1 MLYVACSY
9 RTCGSPCTRTNRI
22 LGRCTRTD
30 LLLLMYSCK
39 SHTVLVY
46 SYKAYNVFAYSYR
59 SCTVFVYPYRSCLNG
74 GTCYD
79 GVGTFACSCPPEF
92 SGPHCQ
98 HRLLECDRD
107 PCLNEGT
114 CQDLP
119 DGRYR
124 CHCPYGLTGA
134 RCDVRARYFWRLN
147 LLNLPSRSITIWTC
161 VVVQYARTL
170 YVEYVTS
177 RT

>member
-1 MLYVACSY
+1 MLFVVCSY
-9 RTCGSPCTRTNRI
+9 RTCSSTRTNGI

-46 SYKAYNVFAYSYR
+46 SCM
-59 SCTVFVYPYRSCLNG
+59 SCTVFVYSYRSCLNG

-134 RCDVRARYFWRLN
+134 RCDVRTRCFWRLN
-147 LLNLPSRSITIWTC
+147 LLNLPSRSITIWTR
-161 VVVQYARTL
+161 VVVQYARTV

-177 RT
+177 RR